1 MSVELA
7 ANQTQIPDYV
17 AVFLER
23 LSSSQGVSFEGFM
36 KQANGNLNEKN
47 FKKIDAATFRRIEY
61 EGKDD
66 AAQRKQETQNSA
78 KQNKITE
85 SNPKVK
91 ENVKKDVNLLQQF
104 IESFSPELITVN
116 TNNFSVVLGL
126 IKDKLIESI
135 KELKTEY
142 NKFYTFHLKSD
153 EDLPLDIILKKV
165 DGKIKILLLAN
176 GKMKEE
182 LLANLVELE
191 NYLRKKDIDLFSID
205 VLELGRD
212 ASYDKD
218 AQSGNEQRQDNLYE
232 ELIQE
237 EMTE

>member
-1 MSVELA
+1 MDI
-7 ANQTQIPDYV
+7 NQRDKKVLIAGIAFVVCYLLFFFV
-17 AVFLER
+17 AEPIYK
-23 LSSSQGVSFEGFM
+23 
-36 KQANGNLNEKN
+36 KQA
-47 FKKIDAATFRRIEY
+47 
-61 EGKDD
+61 
-66 AAQRKQETQNSA
+66 
-78 KQNKITE
+78 
-85 SNPKVK
+85 
-91 ENVKKDVNLLQQF
+91 
-104 IESFSPELITVN
+104 
-116 TNNFSVVLGL
+116 
-126 IKDKLIESI
+126 
-135 KELKTEY
+135 
-142 NKFYTFHLKSD
+142 
-153 EDLPLDIILKKV
+153 KV

-182 LLANLVELE
+182 LLANLVDLE